1 MGVLVRERP
10 EGSGIYWVYINHKG
24 KRKAQKVGDKKA
36 ANTIARRVEERLA
49 SGDLGLFQEVKQ
61 SPIFEKYAQ
70 QWLDGHA
77 KTSCKH
83 STWQR
88 YEVCLRKYLFP
99 VFGDT
104 PIDRIQRKDI
114 KKFIYSKLA
123 EGLSAS
129 SVRNIK
135 AVLSGVLSSAY
146 EDELILGNPALRL
159 GKLIK
164 KNDYRKDINP
174 LTKEEVL
181 VMLQTAQ
188 EHFPQYY
195 PVFLL
200 AGSTGMRLGEVIGL
214 QPGDVDFK
222 GRFIEVQRAIVR
234 GRVETPKSGKSRRVD
249 MSLQLAAVLK
259 VHLIRTKE
267 LTLKRGGQQQP
278 ETLFYNNEGRPLDQ
292 DNLVKRVFYKCLEKA
307 GLRRVRFH
315 DLRHTFASIHI
326 SQGESLAY
334 VRDQLGHHSIQITV
348 DIYGHLVPGSNKSA
362 ADRLL
367 HMQPAATYTQPE
379 DVEPQKK
386 HSENVLSA

>member
-1 MGVLVRERP
+1 MGVTVRERP
-10 EGSGIYWVYINHKG
+10 EGSGVYWVYINHKG
-24 KRKAQKVGDKKA
+24 QRKAKKVGDKKA
-36 ANTIARRVEERLA
+36 ANAIAEKARERLV
-49 SGDLGLFQEVKQ
+49 SGDLGLIQEVKQ
-61 SPIFEKYAQ
+61 APIFRDYAL
-70 QWLDGHA
+70 QWLNGHV
-77 KTSCKH
+77 KTSCKY
-83 STWQR
+83 STWER
-88 YEVCLRKYLFP
+88 YEGCLRSHLFP
-99 VFGDT
+99 VFGEK
-104 PIDRIQRKDI
+104 PIDQIQRKDI
-114 KKFIYSKLA
+114 KKLIYDKLN
-123 EGLSAS
+123 EGLSPS

-135 AVLSGVLSSAY
+135 AALSGVLSSAY
-146 EDELILGNPALRL
+146 EDGLLPGNAALRL

-164 KNDYRKDINP
+164 KNDFRKNINP

-181 VMLQTAQ
+181 VMLKTAM
-188 EHFPQYY
+188 EHFPRYY

-200 AGSTGMRLGEVIGL
+200 AVSTGMRLGEVIGL
-214 QPGDVDFK
+214 QPGDVDSK
-222 GRFIEVQRAIVR
+222 CRFIEVRRSIVR

-249 MSLQLAAVLK
+249 MSQQLTEALK

-267 LTLKRGGQQQP
+267 LTLKKGWKQPP
-278 ETLFYNNEGRPLDQ
+278 ETLFYNDEGRPLDP
-292 DNLVKRVFYKCLEKA
+292 NNVVKRCFHKSLTKA

-367 HMQPAATYTQPE
+367 DMQPPATYTQPE
-379 DVEPQKK
+379 GVEPQKK